1 MRVPAI
7 LLACLLTG
15 CAGGVKLRSPVKEAP
30 ALQSPVTVDAKP
42 APAERCP
49 PVYSPVVDHN
59 DEGEDP
65 CPGGVCRLDRKP
77 ALPGYDVPV
86 KAKARN
92 SVARQAVGLGLI
104 LMSVGLLFLFL
115 SRRK

>member
-7 LLACLLTG
+7 LLACLLAG

-30 ALQSPVTVDAKP
+30 ALQSPVTVDAQP
-42 APAERCP
+42 APAKQCP

-86 KAKARN
+86 KKKART
-92 SVARQAVGLGLI
+92 SVAKTAVGVGLI
-104 LMSVGLLFLFL
+104 LTAVGILFLVL